1 MIKTATK
8 EPKKY
13 LTKPHMKEMEIIIE
27 KHGQTPEECAKHIA
41 DYCESIIEFNVKKH
55 LDD

>member
-1 MIKTATK
+1 VIKTATK

-13 LTKPHMKEMEIIIE
+13 LTKSHLKEIELIIE